1 MQKETIKLKDN
12 LQKIFVNNATD
23 NSLISKIH
31 KQLCNT
37 LNNKKNPISK
47 WADDLKRQ
55 FSKEDTQMAHRHMKQ
70 YSTSLIRD
78 MQIKATIRYH
88 LTPVKTAIIK
98 KYNMLE
104 RVWRKGI
111 FLYQWWECKQ
121 MQPLVKTVW
130 KVPQETKNN
139 NYQMTQQFHSWAY
152 I

>member
-55 FSKEDTQMAHRHMKQ
+55 FSKDDTQMAHRHMKQ

-121 MQPLVKTVW
+121 MQPLVKTV
-130 KVPQETKNN
+130 
-139 NYQMTQQFHSWAY
+139 
-152 I
+152 

>member
-78 MQIKATIRYH
+78 MQIKATMRY
-88 LTPVKTAIIK
+88 LLIPVKMTMLIK
-98 KYNMLE
+98 SANNKCRRGCGEN
-104 RVWRKGI
+104 GS
-111 FLYQWWECKQ
+111 FL
-121 MQPLVKTVW
+121 
-130 KVPQETKNN
+130 
-139 NYQMTQQFHSWAY
+139 HSWQECTWCSH
-152 I
+152 

>member
-37 LNNKKNPISK
+37 LNNQKNPISK

-121 MQPLVKTVW
+121 MQPLVKTV
-130 KVPQETKNN
+130 
-139 NYQMTQQFHSWAY
+139 
-152 I
+152 

>member
-31 KQLCNT
+31 KQLYNT

-55 FSKEDTQMAHRHMKQ
+55 FPKEDTQMAHRHMKQ

-78 MQIKATIRYH
+78 MQITATIRYH

-121 MQPLVKTVW
+121 MQPLVKTV
-130 KVPQETKNN
+130 
-139 NYQMTQQFHSWAY
+139 
-152 I
+152 